1 MFLDHQ
7 TSQARRNTDYV
18 ITRSSSLC
26 FEGPF
31 DDKRM
36 RVRVRVDLLGVS
48 ISADCQLGE
57 VVLTT
62 FLVTISKWRDKGA

>member
-31 DDKRM
+31 DDKRL
-36 RVRVRVDLLGVS
+36 RVRVSVLGVS

-62 FLVTISKWRDKGA
+62 FLVTISKWRDKGV